1 MKDLIDLKNSFKLF
15 SKSPRLKYLLFF
27 GALIWG
33 TLLSITM
40 LRSGI
45 MQEVGIPSG
54 YFGII
59 FAIMG
64 LISGISARNEQ
75 RFHKK

>member
-1 MKDLIDLKNSFKLF
+1 
-15 SKSPRLKYLLFF
+15 
-27 GALIWG
+27 
-33 TLLSITM
+33 M

-64 LISGISARNEQ
+64 LISGVSARNEQ
-75 RFHKK
+75 RFHKNIEIKL